1 MDVVDDF
8 YCNQKFTWLTV
19 DIEKKMTNSCCAA
32 TSASIDMNWL
42 KANPGKL
49 FNTPL
54 MHQER
59 TEMLKNLPVASCET
73 MCWTPERLG
82 LPSRRQIKD
91 VVEKTHTTI
100 ESTPETLNIVLG
112 KTCNLTCS
120 YCCKEYSSAWYRD
133 IKDHG
138 SYIDTEQYNSNRF
151 NITIADNIYA
161 KLSQQEIAGTDNAN
175 VLISNIAQ
183 FKNVDTV
190 EITGGEPFLYST
202 FPDLLNNLH
211 VNNVLFYTGLGI
223 NSNRLQSEVNKIK
236 NRDRVTA
243 IVSAENIGS
252 LYEFN
257 RYGNSYENFQRNLK
271 ILQDSGL
278 QIIFG
283 CTISNLTLH
292 GLLEFSKIYSI
303 ENAIYTVC
311 LDPDFLNINVLD
323 QHSKDQLIAQLS
335 LSNIA
340 VKEKLISTISQPY
353 SEIQK
358 QNFVTYVTEFAK
370 RRDLNLNVLPESMVK
385 WIHNES

>member
-1 MDVVDDF
+1 MNVVDDF

-32 TSASIDMNWL
+32 TGASIDMNWL

-59 TEMLKNLPVASCET
+59 SDMLKNIPVASCDT
-73 MCWTPERLG
+73 MCWTPEKLG

-100 ESTPETLNIVLG
+100 ESTPKTLNIVLG

-138 SYIDTEQYNSNRF
+138 SYIDTNRYNSNRF
-151 NITIADNIYA
+151 NITIADTIYA
-161 KLSQQEIAGTDNAN
+161 NLSQQEIASTDTAN

-183 FKNVDTV
+183 FKDVDTV

-243 IVSAENIGS
+243 IVSAENIDS

-278 QIIFG
+278 QVIFG
-283 CTISNLTLH
+283 CTISNLTIH
-292 GLLEFSKIYSI
+292 GLLEFSKKYFI

-323 QHSKDQLIAQLS
+323 QHSKDQLTTQLL
-335 LSNIA
+335 LSNIP

-358 QNFVTYVTEFAK
+358 QNFVTYVKEFAK
-370 RRDLNLNVLPESMVK
+370 RRDLNLNVLPKSMIK
-385 WIHNES
+385 WIHDES